1 MSNIYYIRSK
11 IRVSYWTRGEKKRRF
26 LIRKDFFFVCGFI
39 GSVSLREK
47 YFLNEVSRGVLLIAN
62 PYFLSCLE
70 HRQRRNCSAVFRIQ
84 SPATFLQPPQQAKR
98 PRHRITPTSARRPR
112 VWEREGGRQET
123 NRPKYENFSFFPSHC
138 YVPLTTF
145 FTAINN
151 LNGKR
156 GFLNNFVFR
165 DSLKFH
171 FFFFFL
177 SNREIILLTLL

>member
-1 MSNIYYIRSK
+1 M
-11 IRVSYWTRGEKKRRF
+11 
-26 LIRKDFFFVCGFI
+26 
-39 GSVSLREK
+39 REK

-156 GFLNNFVFR
+156 GFLNNFIFR

-177 SNREIILLTLL
+177 SNREIILLTLLWKYSFNSVIIKFSAFLIVIP